1 MLKTW
6 TKVVDSHSN
15 QLSRVHVES
24 KLLETKPFQSIINK
38 DRCGLMS
45 LAGIENQDATIENR
59 VSILDLILD
68 SHEDWESSVNLL
80 LNGTVDRIHCHA
92 TKK

>member
-15 QLSRVHVES
+15 RLSRVHVES

-38 DRCGLMS
+38 DRSGLVS
-45 LAGIENQDATIENR
+45 PAGIENRDATIENQ

-68 SHEDWESSVNLL
+68 SREDRESSVNLL
-80 LNGTVDRIHCHA
+80 LNGTVDCIHCHA